1 MYYAVAKGNKTGI
14 FTTWVECKN
23 AVNDYKYA
31 KYRKFNTKEEAQQF
45 LDENK
50 VQINL
55 EQPVDYYVY
64 TDGSCLS
71 NGKLNSTA
79 GIGIY
84 FGTDDP
90 RNVSKRLEGKQTN
103 NTAELTAIIDTYK
116 IIENDIIANK
126 NITIVSDSRYAIL
139 CATSYGKKCSKN
151 NFIDIPNS
159 NLVKTLYNLY
169 NYKSNIRFMHVMAHT
184 NNNDTH
190 SIGNKYADML
200 ANNK

>member
-1 MYYAVAKGNKTGI
+1 MYYAVAKGHKIGI
-14 FTTWVECKN
+14 FNTWIECKN
-23 AVNDYKYA
+23 AVNNYKYA
-31 KYRKFNTKEEAQQF
+31 KYRKFSTHEEAQQF
-45 LDENK
+45 LEENK

-55 EQPVDYYVY
+55 ESHVDYYVY

-84 FGTDDP
+84 FGKDDP
-90 RNVSKRLEGKQTN
+90 RNMSKKLEGKQTN
-103 NTAELTAIIDTYK
+103 NTAELTAIIETYK
-116 IIENDIIANK
+116 IIEADIIANK

-169 NYKSNIRFMHVMAHT
+169 NDKINVKFMHVMAHT
-184 NNNDTH
+184 NSSDIH

>member
-23 AVNDYKYA
+23 AVNNYMYA
-31 KYRKFNTKEEAQQF
+31 KYRKFNTKEEAEKF
-45 LDENK
+45 LEEN
-50 VQINL
+50 QIQKNT
-55 EQPVDYYVY
+55 ESCVDYYVY

-84 FGTDDP
+84 FGTNDP
-90 RNVSKRLEGKQTN
+90 RNMSKKLEGKQTN
-103 NTAELTAIIDTYK
+103 NTAELTAIIEVYK
-116 IIENDIIANK
+116 IIEADIIANK
-126 NITIVSDSRYAIL
+126 NITIVTDSRYAIL

-151 NFIDIPNS
+151 NFINIPNS
-159 NLVKTLYNLY
+159 NLVKTLYTLY
-169 NYKSNIRFMHVMAHT
+169 NDKSNIRFMHVMAHT
-184 NNNDTH
+184 NSNDIH

>member
-23 AVNDYKYA
+23 AVNGYKYA
-31 KYRKFNTKEEAQQF
+31 KYRKFNTHEEAQQF
-45 LDENK
+45 LNENNVSEMK
-50 VQINL
+50 DN
-55 EQPVDYYVY
+55 VDYYVY
-64 TDGSCLS
+64 TDGSCHS

-84 FGTDDP
+84 FGINDI
-90 RNVSKRLEGKQTN
+90 RNVSRKLEGKQTN

-116 IIENDIIANK
+116 IIEQDIIANK

-151 NFIDIPNS
+151 DFIDIPNS

-169 NYKSNIRFMHVMAHT
+169 KDKPNIRFMHVMAHT
-184 NNNDTH
+184 NNNDIH